1 MTELNTVR
9 SFKSN
14 IKTLELSLN
23 KYMDMDLSNNEVRG
37 EMRVINNEIS
47 SQQDQLSSFLNN
59 LN

>member
-1 MTELNTVR
+1 MTDLNTVR
-9 SFKSN
+9 SFKKTIN
-14 IKTLELSLN
+14 TLELSLN
-23 KYMDMDLSNNEVRG
+23 KYMDMDLSNNEVRS